1 MKLFFKALISFLLTT
16 AIVRAESA
24 SAKWQ
29 PLLPAQTANNWRV
42 YHGAEFPGARGKLT
56 EEPDGGLL
64 LSGEFEDRGVYVA
77 AALKLRITNPG
88 TRINLTAVTD
98 CRIALRCQ
106 DRNGHYRQTAAIP
119 LKANEKYILSVT
131 PDQEWPI
138 CWGGAEKGKQPV
150 FPYRSIQINA
160 MRMPKSPEVKLRI
173 DDVQVPRGQVFL
185 EPVATPVQFL
195 SAQEAPSPRL
205 VLCNIKEKTL
215 RISGEIQ
222 MIAYNGSFRT
232 IKVDQ
237 EVPAHET
244 HEIALPIPE
253 KRQGSWRIAWN
264 LTDHGSGNHV
274 AGEDRFSRMIPA
286 GPAATGKPADF
297 LFGIAAHPENYST
310 REREKM
316 AEAAALCGAH
326 LIRTNARWTYQIQPK
341 PDVWDYQIL
350 DSVVDVF
357 SGKGVGIQLILSG
370 CPNWA
375 VAKEWRPKNPAT
387 KRPTWGRRPDYAA
400 WRNFVRKTV
409 RRYADRIHL
418 YEIWNEPDLISFAN
432 FSTEEYLQLQ
442 EIAFQEIKKVSPNLK
457 VISGGL
463 SGYLPAREELFRR
476 IAQSSTSDIFAFH
489 CHGWPGGYLEQIK
502 ELRRILK
509 EYPKPW
515 YSNETAISSL
525 SCGEYQQAA
534 SLFKKLFTAWENG
547 SIGYTWYNLREK
559 GNNPRDSEHHYGML
573 TYDFKAK
580 PVYLTFNTLT
590 TLFRGA
596 HREGNFPLASEL
608 TAGCF
613 RAADG
618 DLLIPFW
625 QSNLISESL
634 YAIGEI
640 ASDKA
645 ELIDLMGNRCSIP
658 VKEGMA
664 VIKGSSEPRVLRI
677 PAQAGRPLPLGNLIF
692 TPAVLPVTLGG
703 ESTWEFRF
711 RNPSQ
716 RPLHWK
722 CSIELPEFVTA
733 SYPSKIDLGPGKEK
747 ILRIKAQTSS
757 EFSSVASSRR
767 IASLKL
773 GGETLQIPLQGKIT
787 LPWKKFPEVAQ
798 LQLRHADQV
807 TPLIENEPQTAHLFW
822 HGTDDLSAEIRLAR
836 DSENLKLKLNVTD
849 DHHVVKHFND
859 EAWKSDGVQIG
870 IAMNHQK
877 GIWKIGLSH
886 PAPGQSAVFIWSAPD
901 GFNPKDAATKIR
913 LKSSRDEKK
922 KQTVYEVEIPCET
935 IGLNPQTTESFRFN
949 VLINDND
956 GEIRE
961 SYIALAPGLGDRL
974 DAGGYPVIHLR

>member
-1 MKLFFKALISFLLTT
+1 
-16 AIVRAESA
+16 
-24 SAKWQ
+24 
-29 PLLPAQTANNWRV
+29 
-42 YHGAEFPGARGKLT
+42 
-56 EEPDGGLL
+56 
-64 LSGEFEDRGVYVA
+64 
-77 AALKLRITNPG
+77 
-88 TRINLTAVTD
+88 
-98 CRIALRCQ
+98 
-106 DRNGHYRQTAAIP
+106 
-119 LKANEKYILSVT
+119 
-131 PDQEWPI
+131 
-138 CWGGAEKGKQPV
+138 
-150 FPYRSIQINA
+150 
-160 MRMPKSPEVKLRI
+160 
-173 DDVQVPRGQVFL
+173 
-185 EPVATPVQFL
+185 
-195 SAQEAPSPRL
+195 
-205 VLCNIKEKTL
+205 
-215 RISGEIQ
+215 
-222 MIAYNGSFRT
+222 
-232 IKVDQ
+232 
-237 EVPAHET
+237 
-244 HEIALPIPE
+244 
-253 KRQGSWRIAWN
+253 
-264 LTDHGSGNHV
+264 
-274 AGEDRFSRMIPA
+274 
-286 GPAATGKPADF
+286 
-297 LFGIAAHPENYST
+297 
-310 REREKM
+310 
-316 AEAAALCGAH
+316 
-326 LIRTNARWTYQIQPK
+326 
-341 PDVWDYQIL
+341 
-350 DSVVDVF
+350 
-357 SGKGVGIQLILSG
+357 
-370 CPNWA
+370 
-375 VAKEWRPKNPAT
+375 
-387 KRPTWGRRPDYAA
+387 
-400 WRNFVRKTV
+400 
-409 RRYADRIHL
+409 
-418 YEIWNEPDLISFAN
+418 
-432 FSTEEYLQLQ
+432 
-442 EIAFQEIKKVSPNLK
+442 
-457 VISGGL
+457 
-463 SGYLPAREELFRR
+463 
-476 IAQSSTSDIFAFH
+476 
-489 CHGWPGGYLEQIK
+489 
-502 ELRRILK
+502 
-509 EYPKPW
+509 
-515 YSNETAISSL
+515 
-525 SCGEYQQAA
+525 
-534 SLFKKLFTAWENG
+534 
-547 SIGYTWYNLREK
+547 
-559 GNNPRDSEHHYGML
+559 ML

-596 HREGNFPLASEL
+596 QREGNFPLASEL

-634 YAIGEI
+634 YAIEEI

-849 DHHVVKHFND
+849 DHHGVKHFND